1 VLIFLISFFTQTNSQ
16 NITWD
21 WKDFKMDG
29 ESCDNTT
36 ISGGSLIISSC
47 STKDPFMST
56 SDVGHMVLMV
66 NFNFFDFLASNRRWR
81 DFCQNNWIW

>member
-1 VLIFLISFFTQTNSQ
+1 
-16 NITWD
+16 
-21 WKDFKMDG
+21 
-29 ESCDNTT
+29 
-36 ISGGSLIISSC
+36 
-47 STKDPFMST
+47 MST

>member
-1 VLIFLISFFTQTNSQ
+1 MEVSLKVLVFIFLISFFSQ
-16 NITWD
+16 SLSQKITWD

-36 ISGGSLIISSC
+36 ISGGSLIVSSC
-47 STKDPFMST
+47 STKDPFTST

-66 NFNFFDFLASNRRWR
+66 IFYF
-81 DFCQNNWIW
+81 